1 MDGSNG
7 GENVSDLT
15 PESGTPPPT
24 GMNPASGALRPLPGP
39 NGAASATKSPVVT
52 PEMCC
57 YCFDVLYCHLR
68 GFPQPPR
75 PGFTNDPF
83 PLFVTWEAGRDQQLR
98 GCMGTFSA
106 LSLHSGL
113 RGYALISALRDSR
126 FPPLTP
132 RELPTLSCSVSLLT
146 DFEEARDYLDWEVGV
161 HGILIEFVDEKG
173 VQGTATYLPE
183 VAEGQGWDH
192 VQTIDSLL
200 RKGGFEGP
208 ITSEFRETLRLT
220 RYRSEKVTVRYAEY
234 VASVSPRP
242 SAIMTLDSRQ
252 HDQSHAPKA
261 THGCDIIEALASS
274 YRSSD
279 FHYCTIL

>member
-1 MDGSNG
+1 
-7 GENVSDLT
+7 
-15 PESGTPPPT
+15 
-24 GMNPASGALRPLPGP
+24 MNPASGALRPLPGP
-39 NGAASATKSPVVT
+39 NGAARATKGPVVT

-68 GFPQPPR
+68 GFPRPPR

-83 PLFVTWEAGRDQQLR
+83 PLFVTWTAGQDQQLR

-106 LSLHSGL
+106 LNLHSGL

-132 RELPTLSCSVSLLT
+132 QELPTLSCSVSLLT
-146 DFEEARDYLDWEVGV
+146 DFEEARDCLDWEVGV

-173 VQGTATYLPE
+173 VPGTATYLPE

-192 VQTIDSLL
+192 IQTIDSLL

-220 RYRSEKVTVRYAEY
+220 RYRSEKVAVRYAEY

-242 SAIMTLDSRQ
+242 SAIMTLDSWR
-252 HDQSHAPKA
+252 HDQRHPRKA